1 MTNVLV
7 CIKRVPDTAGDVLL
21 TADEQAVDARYV
33 GFTVSAH
40 ENCAVELAVRI
51 ATAGGGTATVLT
63 VGPEEAVEQLRSA
76 LGVGCSA
83 AVLVEADP
91 TGFGPADVAREI
103 AAVVEAHAA
112 EGRTYDLVLLGNDA
126 DDTGDF
132 QVGIRL
138 AYALGRPVV
147 NGVRTVEVSQESGPQ
162 EEGTASVATAQA
174 AGPDGVETYAVPLPA
189 VVTVLEGGVEP
200 RYPTITGRMKAKKA
214 KIEIM
219 APHEEPRGSGR
230 VRLTLPPAQ
239 PSSVEVLGEGPDA
252 AKAVVDLLERLGVA
266 R

>member
-7 CIKRVPDTAGDVLL
+7 CIKRVPEAAGEVTL
-21 TADEQAVDARYV
+21 TADNQAVDARYV
-33 GFTVSAH
+33 GFTINEH

-51 ATAGGGTATVLT
+51 ASDTGGTATVLT
-63 VGPEEAVEQLRSA
+63 LGPDDAVEQLRTA

-83 AVLVEADP
+83 AVLIEADSG
-91 TGFGPADVAREI
+91 GFGPADVAREI
-103 AAVVEAHAA
+103 AAVVAAHAA
-112 EGRTYDLVLLGNDA
+112 AGRPYDLVLLGNDA
-126 DDTGDF
+126 ADTGDF

-147 NGVRTVEVSQESGPQ
+147 NGASTVSVETG
-162 EEGTASVATAQA
+162 VATARV

-200 RYPTITGRMKAKKA
+200 RYPTISGRMKAKKV
-214 KIEIM
+214 KIETV
-219 APHEEPRGSGR
+219 APQREPAGSGR
-230 VRLTLPPAQ
+230 VRLLLPPAQ
-239 PSSVEVLGEGPDA
+239 PSAVDVLGEGPDA
-252 AKAVVDLLERLGVA
+252 AKAVVDLLEKLGVA

>member
-7 CIKRVPDTAGDVLL
+7 CIKRVPDVAGEVAL
-21 TADEQAVDARYV
+21 TADGQGVDARHV

-40 ENCAVELAVRI
+40 ETCAVELAVRI
-51 ATAGGGTATVLT
+51 ATDTGGTATVLT
-63 VGPEEAVEQLRSA
+63 LGTDDAVEQLRTALA
-76 LGVGCSA
+76 LGCAA
-83 AVLVEADP
+83 AVLIEADP
-91 TGFGPADVAREI
+91 AGYGPADVAREI
-103 AAVVEAHAA
+103 AAVVDA
-112 EGRTYDLVLLGNDA
+112 GGPDGSGYDLVLLGNDA
-126 DDTGDF
+126 ADTGDF

-147 NGVRTVEVSQESGPQ
+147 NGVRTVEVTQEN
-162 EEGTASVATAQA
+162 GTAGTATAKA

-200 RYPTITGRMKAKKA
+200 RYPTISGRMKAKKA
-214 KIEIM
+214 KIATV
-219 APHEEPRGSGR
+219 APQREPRGSGR
-230 VRLTLPPAQ
+230 VRLLLPPAQ

-252 AKAVVDLLERLGVA
+252 AKAVVDLLEKLGVA

>member
-7 CIKRVPDTAGDVLL
+7 CIKRVPDAAGEVLL
-21 TADEQAVDARYV
+21 TADEQALDARFV

-51 ATAGGGTATVLT
+51 GDATVLSL
-63 VGPEEAVEQLRSA
+63 GPADTVEQLRGA
-76 LGVGCSA
+76 LGVGAKA

-91 TGFGPADVAREI
+91 VGYGPADIAREI
-103 AAVVEAHAA
+103 AAVVKAHEA
-112 EGRTYDLVLLGNDA
+112 EGKTYDLILLGNDA
-126 DDTGDF
+126 ADTGDF

-138 AYALGRPVV
+138 AYELGRPVV
-147 NGVRTVEVSQESGPQ
+147 NGVRTVEVAGD
-162 EEGTASVATAQA
+162 VATAR
-174 AGPDGVETYAVPLPA
+174 GDGIDGVETYEVPLPA

-200 RYPTITGRMKAKKA
+200 RYPTITGRMKAKKTP
-214 KIEIM
+214 IETV
-219 APHEEPRGSGR
+219 EPRNQPRGPER

-239 PSSVEVLGEGPDA
+239 PSTVDVLGEGPDA
-252 AKAVVDLLERLGVA
+252 AAAVVDLLQRLGVA

>member
-7 CIKRVPDTAGDVLL
+7 CIKRVPDAAGEVTL
-21 TADEQAVDARYV
+21 TADGLGVDARHV

-51 ATAGGGTATVLT
+51 AGDTGGTATVLT
-63 VGPEEAVEQLRSA
+63 LGTDDAVEQLRTV
-76 LGVGCSA
+76 LGLGCTG
-83 AVLVEADP
+83 AVLIEADP
-91 TGFGPADVAREI
+91 AGFGPADVAREI
-103 AAVVEAHAA
+103 AAVAGDSA
-112 EGRTYDLVLLGNDA
+112 GFPWDLVLLGNDA
-126 DDTGDF
+126 ADTGDF

-147 NGVRTVEVSQESGPQ
+147 NGASTVVVTGD
-162 EEGTASVATAQA
+162 TATAHV
-174 AGPDGVETYAVPLPA
+174 AGPDGVETYQVPLPA

-200 RYPTITGRMKAKKA
+200 RYPTISGRMKAKKV
-214 KIEIM
+214 KIETV
-219 APHEEPRGSGR
+219 EPQRQPSGSGR
-230 VRLTLPPAQ
+230 VRLTLPPAA

-252 AKAVVDLLERLGVA
+252 AKAVVDLLEKLGVA

>member
-7 CIKRVPDTAGDVLL
+7 CIKRVPDAAGEVTL
-21 TADEQAVDARYV
+21 TADGQGVDARHV

-51 ATAGGGTATVLT
+51 AGDTGGTATVLT
-63 VGPEEAVEQLRSA
+63 LGTDDAVEQLRTV
-76 LGVGCSA
+76 LGLGCTA
-83 AVLVEADP
+83 AVLIEADP
-91 TGFGPADVAREI
+91 AGFGPVDVAREI
-103 AAVVEAHAA
+103 AAVVA
-112 EGRTYDLVLLGNDA
+112 ERDDDLVLLGNDA
-126 DDTGDF
+126 ADTGDF

-147 NGVRTVEVSQESGPQ
+147 NGVRTVEVAD
-162 EEGTASVATAQA
+162 GTATAKV
-174 AGPDGVETYAVPLPA
+174 AGPDGIETYEVPLPA

-214 KIEIM
+214 KVEVV
-219 APHEEPRGSGR
+219 APHGEPRGSGR

-239 PSSVEVLGEGPDA
+239 PSTVEVLGAGPDA
-252 AKAVVDLLERLGVA
+252 APAVVDLLQRLGVM

>member
-7 CIKRVPDTAGDVLL
+7 CIKRVPDTGGEVEL
-21 TADEQAVDARYV
+21 TADGQGVDARHV
-33 GFTVSAH
+33 GFTISAH
-40 ENCAVELAVRI
+40 ESCAVELAVRI
-51 ATAGGGTATVLT
+51 ATDTGGTATVLT
-63 VGPEEAVEQLRSA
+63 VGTQDAVEQLRSA

-91 TGFGPADVAREI
+91 AGYGPADVAREI
-103 AAVVEAHAA
+103 AAVA
-112 EGRTYDLVLLGNDA
+112 EQGDHDLVLLGNDA
-126 DDTGDF
+126 ADTGDF

-147 NGVRTVEVSQESGPQ
+147 NGIRTV
-162 EEGTASVATAQA
+162 SVEDGVAKAQG
-174 AGPDGVETYAVPLPA
+174 AGPDGVETWAVPLPA

-214 KIEIM
+214 KVEVV
-219 APHEEPRGSGR
+219 APQAEPHGSGR

-239 PSSVEVLGEGPDA
+239 PSNVEVLGQGADTA
-252 AKAVVDLLERLGVA
+252 GAVVDLLQKLGVA